1 MLINIYQR
9 GETKINEKEQCMVY
23 AHTGTGD
30 PVLFLAIRCFGY
42 CFQVSF
48 PEHIPL
54 TPMWDFSR

>member
-9 GETKINEKEQCMVY
+9 GETKTMKKEQCMVY

-30 PVLFLAIRCFGY
+30 PVFYFWRSRCFGY

-48 PEHIPL
+48 PEHI
-54 TPMWDFSR
+54 